1 MASFF
6 TLQVEKVWDLINVT
20 CGDVKTVMA
29 SRLANM
35 ATKQG
40 GGRRPEIKLS
50 LLLQLITRGKE
61 AKRLQAIRK
70 EFDDFLQTSSSK
82 R

>member
-1 MASFF
+1 M
-6 TLQVEKVWDLINVT
+6 WDLINVT
-20 CGDVKTVMA
+20 CGDVKTAMT
-29 SRLANM
+29 SRLATM
-35 ATKQG
+35 TTKRG

-61 AKRLQAIRK
+61 AKRLQAIGK
-70 EFDDFLQTSSSK
+70 EFDDFLQTSGSK